1 MSCRLQ
7 NKTSATST
15 STANTNNPTIGALQ
29 SQTPVQQQ
37 QQPQQQLISQSLATN
52 QEEDPIPS
60 PTTIS
65 PIIQSN
71 VPYLLVEPT
80 TPLSST
86 ILSSS
91 GGVTH
96 IVVKVKALAAA
107 DC

>member
-1 MSCRLQ
+1 LQ

-60 PTTIS
+60 STTIS
-65 PIIQSN
+65 PITQSN

-80 TPLSST
+80 TPT

-96 IVVKVKALAAA
+96 IAVKVKALAAA